1 MTTNRCFAMKYSSLL
16 LTMIV
21 LSNYAVA
28 QSKSSKYACTEP
40 NPAQLCSAA
49 NTCGSASNPCSVDV
63 KRSANAASST
73 ASIANPKTNALFCV
87 KAGTT
92 VQWKSTGKNVG
103 FVVDLGPIS
112 PFIPDGAILGGS
124 DRTVSVVAKKPGM
137 LQVFRRSCISGAI
150 YGMCGDT
157 SAELIV
163 IP

>member
-1 MTTNRCFAMKYSSLL
+1 MKYSSLL

-92 VQWKSTGKNVG
+92 VQWKSTAKNVG

-124 DRTVSVVAKKPGM
+124 DRTVSVVAKKPGCYKY
-137 LQVFRRSCISGAI
+137 SAGACISGAI